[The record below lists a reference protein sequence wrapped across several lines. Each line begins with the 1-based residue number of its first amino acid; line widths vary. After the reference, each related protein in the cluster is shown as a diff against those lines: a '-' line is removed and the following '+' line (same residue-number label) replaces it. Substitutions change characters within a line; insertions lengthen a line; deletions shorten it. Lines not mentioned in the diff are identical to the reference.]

1 MRVKMLDDETVRGD
15 KLNSKTFPK
24 GWAGEVDDTVAKG
37 WIKRGT
43 AEELPADE
51 TQPVEF
57 SEIEKAVLK
66 AVARQAIDAVNGDEQ
81 VDPDTGEVSEQK
93 TVAEILAGLTSKE
106 LKDFAKTKGV
116 KVTART
122 RADIEADLVKL
133 IEAEQA
139 AAAA

>member
-1 MRVKMLDDETVRGD
+1 MRVKMLDDETVRVD

-24 GWAGEVDDTVAKG
+24 GWAGEVDDTVARG
-37 WIKRGT
+37 WIKRGA

-93 TVAEILAGLTSKE
+93 TVAEVLADLTFAE
-106 LKDFAKTKGV
+106 LKEFAKTKGV
-116 KVTART
+116 TSRK